1 MNGIINQALLIM
13 TTAILIIATVYGEV
27 KKSKNITSYKMSLI
41 AIIIH
46 NILLIISYYDNGQL
60 YFIGI
65 SKSVSIGALI
75 IFRNIF
81 IEFTSKFDGRSKTS
95 IKGSLISILPFILVF
110 VMGVDFIRVVI
121 NEELSSASID
131 EFNLIIVLIVVIYQL
146 VIIGLLV
153 AENVKMY
160 KASIVRFKQL
170 YFSNILINS
179 LYGILI
185 IIVFASGQIRSQ
197 ISMSGVIYGIYIF
210 TLMFHNPRDEYL
222 PQNQLRIQDEDDK
235 LEKRQFKVQERRTL
249 DSLTGLYKRDYFI
262 KHLSIMDVNDDSLT
276 VIVIGITG
284 LKLINESFGYDIGD
298 EILQDLSVIISE
310 VFQESMIS
318 RISGSR
324 FAILQFGMSE
334 DSINERIQIVKN
346 TCTERDGFIVN
357 FHFGYYMRRTASLS
371 PYDVFKRAEEVLYY
385 NKLIDNQSN
394 QRRIADMLYQN
405 FGKIL
410 PSLSGHLRRS
420 MELSEG
426 FCDYLQLQKKIK
438 TDIVNASLIHD
449 IALTFVPTIIE
460 YNIKFKDNFEKQIY
474 KTHVSKGYDISVES
488 GMNPIVSKSI
498 LHHHENYDG
507 SGYPMGLVG
516 EDIPMESQIIA
527 LVDFV
532 DMVMHFGKNTSRLEE
547 ILLSKVNV
555 EFSKELVYN
564 MIGYLKSKN
573 IIKG

>member
-1 MNGIINQALLIM
+1 MNGLINQAF
-13 TTAILIIATVYGEV
+13 LIIVTIMLIIVTVHGEA
-27 KKSKNITSYKMSLI
+27 KKSKNVNSYKLSLI

-46 NILLIISYYDNGQL
+46 NIFLIISYYDNGQL
-60 YFIGI
+60 YFIGVGKSI
-65 SKSVSIGALI
+65 SVCSLF

-81 IEFTSKFDGRSKTS
+81 VEFTSKFDIRSKNS
-95 IKGSLISILPFILVF
+95 IKGSLISILPFILAF
-110 VMGVDFIRVVI
+110 VMGVDFIRVII
-121 NEELSSASID
+121 NEELVTASID
-131 EFNLIIVLIVVIYQL
+131 DFNLIIVLIVVAYQL
-146 VIIGLLV
+146 VVVGLLI
-153 AENVKMY
+153 AENIKMY
-160 KASIVRFKQL
+160 KASIARFKQL

-179 LYGILI
+179 LYGVLI
-185 IIVFASGQIRSQ
+185 ISVFLSGQLEMQ
-197 ISMSGVIYGIYIF
+197 IQMSGIVYIIYIF
-210 TLMFHNPRDEYL
+210 SLIFHNPRDEYL
-222 PQNQLRIQDEDDK
+222 PQNQLRIQDENDQVDK
-235 LEKRQFKVQERRTL
+235 KPLKVQERRTL

-276 VIVIGITG
+276 VVVISITG

-324 FAILQFGMSE
+324 FAILQFGISE
-334 DSINERIQIVKN
+334 EAINERIQTVKN
-346 TCTERDGFIVN
+346 TCVERDGFIVN

-385 NKLIDNQSN
+385 NKLMDNHNN
-394 QRRIADMLYQN
+394 QKKIADMLYQN

-410 PSLSGHLRRS
+410 PSLSGHLKRS
-420 MELSEG
+420 MELAEG
-426 FCDYLQLQKKIK
+426 FCEFLQLSNTVK
-438 TDIVNASLIHD
+438 TDIVNGALIHD

-460 YNIKFKDNFEKQIY
+460 YNIEFKDSFEKQIY

-488 GMNPIVSKSI
+488 GMNPMVSKGI
-498 LHHHENYDG
+498 LHHHENYNG
-507 SGYPMGLVG
+507 SGYPMGLIG
-516 EDIPMESQIIA
+516 EEIPIESQIIA

-532 DMVMHFGKNTSRLEE
+532 DMVMHFGKKSSKLED